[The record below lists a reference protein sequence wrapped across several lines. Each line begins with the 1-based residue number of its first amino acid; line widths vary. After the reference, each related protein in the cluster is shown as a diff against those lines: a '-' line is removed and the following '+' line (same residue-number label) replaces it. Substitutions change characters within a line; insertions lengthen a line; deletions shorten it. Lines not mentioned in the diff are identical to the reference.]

1 MIGTT
6 SSEISDQLRDRYSIC
21 KCCLNVATYINGKFT
36 MGKLKSFP
44 QSKSFVF
51 DVCITPR
58 LFSPCLATQLCAT
71 RMQIY
76 PWNPCAVLQQNIP
89 ISRKQILAVYFK
101 IIILELMY
109 MYIVFVPFDW
119 TRALSPVSRLFV
131 LDSFITRWT
140 FLHFWSVYNSMKFVC
155 ITSIIYKH
163 YGDRRRETTIVSD
176 WKQAWNQFNNKNREK
191 IQIEEL

>member
-1 MIGTT
+1 
-6 SSEISDQLRDRYSIC
+6 
-21 KCCLNVATYINGKFT
+21 

-89 ISRKQILAVYFK
+89 ISRKQILTVYFK
-101 IIILELMY
+101 IILIEL

-119 TRALSPVSRLFV
+119 TRALSPVCFGFV
-131 LDSFITRWT
+131 
-140 FLHFWSVYNSMKFVC
+140 HNSMNFFAFF
-155 ITSIIYKH
+155 I
-163 YGDRRRETTIVSD
+163 R
-176 WKQAWNQFNNKNREK
+176 
-191 IQIEEL
+191 L